1 MKLPAKAAVVAV
13 PGEPTG
19 RSKAAFVLYLLFI
32 TSWFI
37 HLTARVPPLGA
48 IRFDLLLLV
57 SLVTLAWKSPDGTKY
72 ESSSV
77 DKWLIALIVFSL
89 LEIPLVEWPGSVL
102 RKGIVDLI
110 KAVAFYFFTV
120 RLINSDSRLRTFL
133 AVFLACQLFRIAE
146 PVFLHVT
153 TGYWGSYAA
162 TGGGT
167 DFLNRLSGAPK
178 DVVNPN
184 GLAFIIC
191 SVIPFMFLLGGTN
204 WRWRLVMLA
213 SLPMCLYA
221 LALTGSR
228 SGIVAL
234 VVVAGALVAM
244 SKHRVLLS
252 ALGVV
257 VLVVGF
263 LSLPADM
270 KDRYLSLVGKSHQ
283 NEGTA
288 AGRIEGLSRDIGV
301 AMRRPIFGYGL
312 GTSREANFNYG
323 HNAQPSHNLY
333 IETWAEI
340 GLIGL
345 FIFLCFLRAT
355 FKELVNV
362 RRHVAGR
369 TLDAKADFPI
379 AALSAVL
386 AWAVMDFVFSFA
398 SYGLLSFDWYLIAG
412 LAVAGSR
419 IIAARNAAMVP
430 GGQEKED
437 ADRARQQRW
446 RRYARPQRGLPGAA
460 ARGRSA

>member
-1 MKLPAKAAVVAV
+1 MKSPATPAPLAAQA
-13 PGEPTG
+13 EPVG
-19 RSKAAFVLYLLFI
+19 RSRLAFLLYLLFI
-32 TSWFI
+32 TSWFL
-37 HLTARVPPLGA
+37 HLTARIPPLGA

-57 SLVTLAWKSPDGTKY
+57 TLIALAWKSPDGRRY

-89 LEIPLVEWPGSVL
+89 LEIPMVEWPGSVL
-102 RKGIVDLI
+102 RVGIEDLI

-120 RLINSDSRLRTFL
+120 RLVSTDRQLRTFL

-146 PVFLHVT
+146 PVFLHLT
-153 TGYWGSYAA
+153 TGYWGSLAA
-162 TGGGT
+162 TGGGA

-191 SVIPFMFLLGGTN
+191 SVIPFMFLLSSTN
-204 WRWRLVMLA
+204 WRWRIAMLV
-213 SLPMCLYA
+213 SLPLCLYA

-234 VVVAGALVAM
+234 VVVVAALVAM
-244 SKHRVLLS
+244 SKHRVVMS
-252 ALGVV
+252 VLGVV
-257 VLVVGF
+257 ILVVGF

-270 KDRYLSLVGKSHQ
+270 KDRYLSLVGKSEQ
-283 NEGTA
+283 NAGTA
-288 AGRIEGLSRDIGV
+288 AGRIEGLSRDFGV

-333 IETWAEI
+333 LETLEEI

-345 FIFLCFLRAT
+345 IIFLGFLRAT
-355 FKELVNV
+355 FKELMAA
-362 RRHVAGR
+362 RRQVSGR
-369 TLDAKADFPI
+369 SLNASLDFPI

-386 AWAVMDFVFSFA
+386 AWAVMDFIFSFA
-398 SYGLLSFDWYLIAG
+398 SYGLRSFDWYLIAG
-412 LAVAGSR
+412 LTVAGSR
-419 IIAARNAAMVP
+419 IIAARKAAVVP
-430 GGQEKED
+430 GEQEKED
-437 ADRARQQRW
+437 ANRARTARW
-446 RRYARPQRGLPGAA
+446 RRYGKTGRAIPGPAM
-460 ARGRSA
+460 RGRRV